1 MTALWIIAIPLMD
14 MIAIMYRRLRK
25 DEPPSPD
32 RQHIHHLI
40 MRAGFTPRQAFVLIT
55 TAAAL
60 LAAVGVIG
68 ERLTF
73 YPRVGYVGIILA
85 CFLPVRLLHQ
95 ARRRVA
101 RYIKRIKRR
110 LRRSNDNKQ
119 VS

>member
-1 MTALWIIAIPLMD
+1 
-14 MIAIMYRRLRK
+14 
-25 DEPPSPD
+25 
-32 RQHIHHLI
+32 

-55 TAAAL
+55 PAAAL

-73 YPRVGYVGIILA
+73 IPEWVMLALFLLAFFLYGYCIKRA
-85 CFLPVRLLHQ
+85 
-95 ARRRVA
+95 RRVA

-110 LRRSNDNKQ
+110 LRRSSDNKQ